1 MQLNHQLVPKL
12 KNLRLSGSLATLD
25 VRTQQAITEKLSY
38 VDFLERLV
46 EDEVERRGQT
56 QLQLRLRRATVDLGK
71 TLEGFD
77 FSFNPSINRQQIFD
91 LATGHF
97 IERHETVLI
106 QGPAGVGKSHLA
118 QALGH
123 EACRRGFDVVFVS
136 AARMLGHLH
145 GGRADGTYERRLLT
159 YTRPDLLILDDF
171 GLKPLPPAGPED
183 FYEVINE
190 RYEHGAV
197 IVTSNRAFTEWPELF
212 QSPLLASATL
222 DRLAHHGGCFSV
234 RLSPRVRSPLVC
246 QEQRRSRRYVVVRAR
261 REHEDMTAY
270 RADSGGCRCGPVR
283 LRYALRGRPCAPG
296 FRPGLRGVSA
306 PPPLQH
312 GNGRS
317 VSGSRCHRQAQR
329 QRGQIRCG
337 SSLLAQSSCPCVHL
351 HGLPQWRGCGRGQ
364 PPRHDPSD
372 GRVAGA
378 VPGHIVAR
386 ARAESTRLRNR
397 FPHAHGVRPVA
408 GR

>member
-1 MQLNHQLVPKL
+1 MQLSHQLVPKL
-12 KNLRLSGSLATLD
+12 KNLRLSGILATLD

-46 EDEVERRGQT
+46 EDEVERRGQK

-183 FYEVINE
+183 FYEVIK
-190 RYEHGAV
+190 RAV
-197 IVTSNRAFTEWPELF
+197 RAWRAHRHVQPRLHRMARAFSKSIARVGDAGPAR
-212 QSPLLASATL
+212 ASRAPDRHHRRQLPRQWAPPRRAPRVNRPMDPAGAMGHAT
-222 DRLAHHGGCFSV
+222 DRRV
-234 RLSPRVRSPLVC
+234 PQRLGKPHSPRFPTGS
-246 QEQRRSRRYVVVRAR
+246 
-261 REHEDMTAY
+261 T
-270 RADSGGCRCGPVR
+270 GP
-283 LRYALRGRPCAPG
+283 
-296 FRPGLRGVSA
+296 
-306 PPPLQH
+306 
-312 GNGRS
+312 
-317 VSGSRCHRQAQR
+317 
-329 QRGQIRCG
+329 
-337 SSLLAQSSCPCVHL
+337 
-351 HGLPQWRGCGRGQ
+351 
-364 PPRHDPSD
+364 
-372 GRVAGA
+372 
-378 VPGHIVAR
+378 
-386 ARAESTRLRNR
+386 TR
-397 FPHAHGVRPVA
+397 
-408 GR
+408 